1 MRKWLTILV
10 MALIAVST
18 CAQEEG
24 EQDSYKWTGLEPDE
38 SFLYKYVEAMDEA
51 SKDAIEAFYAEKKD
65 LEDQPILKGDWGGW
79 YVKKDCMLPE
89 GNFFESSFYK
99 RTNRNERIYVVIP
112 RIDVTLKSSCKIEG
126 LLEYYGDKVSLDD
139 RYEWLWDG
147 EGSKFYQLICHM
159 KTSQEVLKVI
169 DDRYEFEQECI
180 VKIQPV
186 THYFEVSSNQ
196 YLISVLKGTNK
207 KSEVEGE
214 RIVYEMNWEGV
225 DYYVAWDP
233 SDWES
238 DPNPWQG
245 TDEGLAITSYHLW
258 EQNWGLWTPVS
269 HSFALEKGHD
279 YIVRLTLKVPSNGT
293 YQVGFGNWFGGDA
306 NALSTFDV
314 PMTAG
319 EDFQLIEVESPNFGE
334 NVWDDGYVILS
345 SGWVLGTTVVKK
357 VQVVEKEKGAAAAIK
372 TTKTVRKSDDAIYNL
387 AGQKVSASY
396 KGLVIKNGKKMI
408 NK

>member
-1 MRKWLTILV
+1 MKKWFTILA
-10 MALIAVST
+10 MALMAVSAS
-18 CAQEEG
+18 AQEEG
-24 EQDSYKWTGLEPDE
+24 EQESYKWTDLEPDE

-51 SKDAIEAFYAEKKD
+51 SLEAIEAFYAEKKN

-112 RIDVTLKSSCKIEG
+112 RIDVRLKAGCKIEG
-126 LLEYYGDKVSLDD
+126 LLEYYGDKMSLDD
-139 RYEWLWDG
+139 SYLSSEG
-147 EGSKFYQLICHM
+147 EENPSYRLVCHM
-159 KTSQEVLKVI
+159 KTSQEVLKAI
-169 DDRYEFEQECI
+169 DDRYEFERECI
-180 VKIQPV
+180 IRFLPV
-186 THYFEVSSNQ
+186 THYLKVGNDQ
-196 YLISVLKGTNK
+196 YLISVLTGKNK

-214 RIVYEMNWEGV
+214 KIIYEMNWEGV
-225 DYYVAWDP
+225 EYQAIM
-233 SDWES
+233 EFG
-238 DPNPWQG
+238 PNPWEG

-258 EQNWGLWTPVS
+258 EGEWSLNTPVA
-269 HSFALEKGHD
+269 HKFALKKGHD

-306 NALSTFDV
+306 NSWSTFDV

-319 EDFQLIEVESPNFGE
+319 EDFQLIEAESPNFGE

-372 TTKTVRKSDDAIYNL
+372 TAKTVRKSDDAIYNL

-396 KGLVIKNGKKMI
+396 KGIVIKNGKKMI